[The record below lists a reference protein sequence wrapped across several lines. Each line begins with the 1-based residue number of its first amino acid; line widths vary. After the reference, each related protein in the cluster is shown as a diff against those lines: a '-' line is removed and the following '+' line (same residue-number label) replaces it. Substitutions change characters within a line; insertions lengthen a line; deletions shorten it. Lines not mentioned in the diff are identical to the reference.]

1 MTTFLTLDI
10 EATSFDGCKSIEDME
25 VIEIGMVCV
34 QDGSPKEEFA
44 TFVRPVRTAVTSF
57 CTNLTGI
64 TPEMVADA
72 PSFSEAMQ
80 NIRSWITSLD
90 EEPTAWCSWGVYDR
104 NHLALER
111 KNHNVA
117 NSLPAAHVNAKKVF
131 QKVVMPSSRQV
142 GLPKAI
148 EIAGIDPALPAHR
161 ALPDARN
168 VAQVILKH
176 ELEGSF
182 HRGITIED

>member
-72 PSFSEAMQ
+72 PYFSDAMQ
-80 NIRSWITSLD
+80 NIRAWIKSLD

-104 NHLALER
+104 NQLAQER
-111 KNHNVA
+111 QKHNVA
-117 NSLPAAHVNAKKVF
+117 NPLPAVHVNAKKVF
-131 QKVVMPSSRQV
+131 QKVVMPSAKQV
-142 GLPKAI
+142 GLPTAI
-148 EIAGIDPALPAHR
+148 KMAGIDPALPAHR

-168 VAQVILKH
+168 VAQIIMAH
-176 ELEGSF
+176 ELENSF
-182 HRGITIED
+182 HRATTVED